1 MLRLIL
7 GVIVL
12 ILLYRLY
19 KSWQRKTET
28 WSGPAASNIQKAPFA
43 NNEIAEAE
51 FDVLVERKKS

>member
-1 MLRLIL
+1 MV

-28 WSGPAASNIQKAPFA
+28 WSGPAASNMQNAPFA
-43 NNEIAEAE
+43 NNEIVEAE